1 MAERVGLTSV
11 DATAKQSLPPTKA
24 NENNQ
29 YFVYVFYTDPREA
42 DAKAVADA
50 LAAAGFRVTKVATK
64 LIETKLNQAP
74 GSTFILPSQGKG
86 KKIRDDVQ
94 KIVRQNLPSPRDD
107 DVTLGGAYDIKVGDI
122 QVQLY

>member
-1 MAERVGLTSV
+1 VAERVGLTSV

-64 LIETKLNQAP
+64 LIETKLKLRTIEGFGERDILILMQVSGARLSGTLP
-74 GSTFILPSQGKG
+74 KIWEVAISTGMCLVKNRRLP
-86 KKIRDDVQ
+86 
-94 KIVRQNLPSPRDD
+94 
-107 DVTLGGAYDIKVGDI
+107 
-122 QVQLY
+122 